1 MKSATTLPLPSATS
15 SCRLQATSA
24 RRIILRIILPLL
36 LCGLFTPSHAIY
48 KCQAQGSVTYSDRP
62 CEGRPLDLPP
72 PPPPSSSSSAK
83 SDNSGSDALRR
94 EKSEVTRLQRIRE
107 QRERQDQQIR
117 DLAARG
123 AAARERKCKS
133 LSLQLRWREEDLRE
147 ANLQETKKARVRA
160 RRAAEKLAMECQ

>member
-36 LCGLFTPSHAIY
+36 LCGLCTPSHAIY